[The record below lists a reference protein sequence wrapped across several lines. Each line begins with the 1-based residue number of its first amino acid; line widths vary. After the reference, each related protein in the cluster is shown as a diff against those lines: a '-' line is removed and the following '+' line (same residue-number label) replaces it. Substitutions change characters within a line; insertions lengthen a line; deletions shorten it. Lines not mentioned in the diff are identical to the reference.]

1 MNPYL
6 DRLKPYPFERLA
18 ELKRGLQGPPDKPH
32 IAGSIG
38 EPQHPPPP
46 FLAEVLNAQ
55 LASFGRYPPTRGTLG
70 LRAAI
75 VDWATRRFGLN
86 PGLLDPE
93 RMVLPVS
100 GTREALFAF
109 TQCMVDSWGSR
120 ARPLVAMPNPCYQI
134 YEGAALLAGAEP
146 YYLNTTEATGFLPDL
161 DAVPAAVW
169 QRCTLITIC
178 NPGNPTGAI
187 MPREQLVRLLE
198 LADRHDFVIVGD
210 ECYSEIHLDERRPPP
225 GLLQVCA
232 ELGRD
237 DFHRCLVFNS
247 LSKRSNLAGLRSGF
261 VAGDP
266 ALVEAFAKYRSYHG
280 CAPAL
285 AVQAVSEAAWGDEEH
300 VIANRA
306 LYQRKI
312 AAVLEILDP
321 VLDLPR
327 PEGGFFLW
335 PKVPIDDAEF
345 VRRLFVEQHV
355 TLLPGSYLARD
366 TEAGNPGRDR
376 VRMALVASREECSAA
391 AERIREFVTVL

>member
-1 MNPYL
+1 VNPYIDGL
-6 DRLKPYPFERLA
+6 NPYPFERLA
-18 ELKRGLQGPPDKPH
+18 ALKAGLEGAPDKSH
-32 IAGSIG
+32 IAWSIG
-38 EPQHPPPP
+38 EPQHPPPA
-46 FLAEVLNAQ
+46 FLTEVLNAQ
-55 LASFGRYPPTRGTLG
+55 LGSFGRYPPTRGTPG
-70 LRAAI
+70 LRTA
-75 VDWATRRFGLN
+75 VSDWATRRFGLK

-109 TQCMVDSWGSR
+109 TQCMVDSR
-120 ARPLVAMPNPCYQI
+120 ERPLVAMPNPCYQI

-146 YYLNTTEATGFLPDL
+146 YYLNTTGATAFLPDL

-187 MPREQLVRLLE
+187 MPREQLFRLLE

-210 ECYSEIHLDERRPPP
+210 ECYSEIYLDEQHPPP
-225 GLLQVCA
+225 GLLEVCA

-237 DFHRCLVFNS
+237 DFRRCLVFNS

-266 ALVEAFAKYRSYHG
+266 ALVGAFAKYRSYHG
-280 CAPAL
+280 CAPGL
-285 AVQAVSEAAWGDEEH
+285 AVQAVSEATWRDEDH

-306 LYQRKI
+306 LYRDKI
-312 AAVLEILDP
+312 AAVLEILEP

-335 PKVPIDDAEF
+335 PRVPIDDAEF

-355 TLLPGSYLARD
+355 TVLPGSYLARD
-366 TEAGNPGRDR
+366 TATGNPGRNR
-376 VRMALVASREECSAA
+376 VRMALVASREECIAA
-391 AERIREFVTVL
+391 AERIREFVARL